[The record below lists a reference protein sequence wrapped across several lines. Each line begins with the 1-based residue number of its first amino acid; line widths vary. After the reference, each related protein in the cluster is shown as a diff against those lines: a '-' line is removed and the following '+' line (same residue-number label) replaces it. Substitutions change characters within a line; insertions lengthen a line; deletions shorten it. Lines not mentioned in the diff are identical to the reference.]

1 MFPHAR
7 SFLLSQ
13 KTSSLWKVSEK
24 SLSIPLSSGPETSVL
39 YTKLSDIP
47 TNPHQPTSTGQ
58 MAADQR
64 VLFALSCKIFK
75 CHLHPSHQWDC
86 ELSHSQLLWW
96 TIGCYLAT
104 RRLFWCLAGTCL
116 SHCLRSTPRF
126 LHPGVWTDLTLYAKI
141 MIIHTLQKLHI
152 RLLEKW

>member
-1 MFPHAR
+1 MFPHV
-7 SFLLSQ
+7 SPCPILSA
-13 KTSSLWKVSEK
+13 KPKNRSSLWKVSEK

-96 TIGCYLAT
+96 TIGCYLVT
-104 RRLFWCLAGTCL
+104 GRLFWCLAGTWATAWGAL
-116 SHCLRSTPRF
+116 PDFYTQVFGLILPFMRR
-126 LHPGVWTDLTLYAKI
+126 W
-141 MIIHTLQKLHI
+141 
-152 RLLEKW
+152 R